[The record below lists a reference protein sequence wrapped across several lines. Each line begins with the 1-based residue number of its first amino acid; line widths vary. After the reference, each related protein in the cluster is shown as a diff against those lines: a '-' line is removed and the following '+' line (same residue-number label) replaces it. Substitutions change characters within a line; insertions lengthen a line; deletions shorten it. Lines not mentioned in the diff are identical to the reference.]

1 MTFIKQNT
9 PLPYQWQSTFDS
21 FIDAGTSAST
31 KRAYSRDANYFWSW
45 VKLHL
50 DQDESYPTTVD
61 SILAFCVYH
70 VAPESPRPLKVK
82 TLRRYLAMLSVAH
95 ALHGLDSPTKNP
107 KVKLLLRRIKS
118 AKKEQSIGKAPITK
132 DILDDMVNT
141 CNASLGGC
149 RDKALLLLAFYGGGR
164 RRQELS
170 DMRADD
176 LTITPEGY
184 LLNIVKSKTDQQA
197 DGLTVPLTGETA
209 LAVKTWLLQ
218 SGIRE
223 GKLFRGLKPGNT
235 LHKGI
240 TGKAIN
246 NMVKRRIKKIGLN
259 EKHFGA
265 HSLRAGFMTT
275 MTQNGM
281 SIHEAM
287 LYSGHKDI
295 KTAQHYVR
303 LPELK

>member
-1 MTFIKQNT
+1 MTFEKHNT
-9 PLPYQWQSTFDS
+9 TPTYQWQSSFDAL
-21 FIDAGTSAST
+21 IDAGTSLST
-31 KRAYSRDANYFWSW
+31 KRAYVRDANYFWSW
-45 VKLHL
+45 VKTHLHQ
-50 DQDESYPTTVD
+50 DQCFPAKVD

-70 VAPESPRPLKVK
+70 LAENSPRPLKVK

-95 ALHGLDSPTKNP
+95 ALRGLDSPTKNT
-107 KVKLLLRRIKS
+107 KVKLLLRRAKA
-118 AKKEQSIGKAPITK
+118 AKKETPIGKTAITK
-132 DILDDMVNT
+132 NILDAMIQKCDH
-141 CNASLGGC
+141 SLGGC

-170 DMRADD
+170 DMCVED
-176 LTITPEGY
+176 LTTTPEGY

-209 LAVKTWLLQ
+209 LAVKAWLLQ
-218 SGIRE
+218 SGIRH
-223 GKLFRGLKPGNT
+223 GKLFRGLKPGNA
-235 LHKGI
+235 LHKAM

-246 NMVKRRIKKIGLN
+246 NMVKRHIKQIGLN
-259 EKHFGA
+259 EKEFGA

-281 SIHEAM
+281 NIHEAM